1 MKFDDIL
8 REIGQFGPYQK
19 RIYTLLCIPALCV
32 SSLLV
37 VNVFILGVPEHRYV
51 LLNRMALYTSFSM
64 WT

>member
-64 WT
+64 